1 MRGRGMYFRAL
12 KEDMIAGVK
21 ELEEKIGGLQYVK
34 DDIYYEPKFLIY
46 NSIGDLPEIGLIRI
60 GTYNDIFYS
69 QWRYFV
75 LKKNEKFE
83 YERFEFSKGGCRYDL
98 KNTQGTIIFKPS
110 GIYYETNSIMPGE
123 ITTISEDERAQF
135 LFKEFKKALQK
146 NMMLG
151 KGVEYIGK
159 SIIKNKEKYRL
170 PYGSPSSPP
179 EYDLDISDL
188 VWIEKGRKKK

>member
-1 MRGRGMYFRAL
+1 M
-12 KEDMIAGVK
+12 
-21 ELEEKIGGLQYVK
+21 
-34 DDIYYEPKFLIY
+34 
-46 NSIGDLPEIGLIRI
+46 N
-60 GTYNDIFYS
+60 
-69 QWRYFV
+69 
-75 LKKNEKFE
+75 FE
-83 YERFEFSKGGCRYDL
+83 YRKIKLNEGGYNYFIN
-98 KNTQGTIIFKPS
+98 NTLGTIIFKPS

-159 SIIKNKEKYRL
+159 SIIENKEKYRL